1 MVRHTARQTYRPTN
15 APTYLPTYLTCLP
28 LPLSTYLPTDLLIY
42 SHICSCLYSL
52 LPQPVFFYSVV
63 LQFTA
68 LSHNGVS
75 RPYHVMLFHTLHTLH
90 TLPLSNLHLYIHI
103 YIYICIH
110 IYIYVCVYIYI
121 GIIIYI
127 YIYYVYTYTHSICQ
141 CLYRTRYFLKPR
153 K

>member
-75 RPYHVMLFHTLHTLH
+75 RPYHVMLFHTPYPTYPAAFELTSIHT
-90 TLPLSNLHLYIHI
+90 Y
-103 YIYICIH
+103 
-110 IYIYVCVYIYI
+110 IYIYV
-121 GIIIYI
+121 YI
-127 YIYYVYTYTHSICQ
+127 YIYMYVYTYTHSICQ